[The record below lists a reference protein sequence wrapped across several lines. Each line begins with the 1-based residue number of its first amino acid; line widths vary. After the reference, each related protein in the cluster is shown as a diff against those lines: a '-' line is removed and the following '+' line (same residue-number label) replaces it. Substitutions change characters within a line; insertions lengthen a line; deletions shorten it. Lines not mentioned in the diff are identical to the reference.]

1 MPIHETS
8 SEAETSSL
16 AASLAAKCRAGDL
29 FLLSGPLGA
38 GKSVFSRAFIR
49 ALCGEETEV
58 PSPTFTLVQNYECAK
73 GTIWHYD
80 LYRLE
85 DPEEI
90 FELGWEEAM
99 VDGISLVEWPQK
111 LGEFTPMYATR
122 IAIEPLDGD
131 KRKITVDTDE

>member
-1 MPIHETS
+1 M
-8 SEAETSSL
+8 L
-16 AASLAAKCRAGDL
+16 AATLARKCRAGDL

-49 ALCGEETEV
+49 ALCGEDTEV

-73 GTIWHYD
+73 GTIRHYD

-85 DPEEI
+85 EPEEI

-99 VDGISLVEWPQK
+99 VDGITLVEWPQK
-111 LGEFTPMYATR
+111 LGEFTPMSAIR
-122 IAIEPLDGD
+122 VAIEPLDGD
-131 KRKITVDTDE
+131 KRKITVDED

>member
-1 MPIHETS
+1 MPVHHTS
-8 SEAETSSL
+8 SESETATL
-16 AASLAAKCRAGDL
+16 AATLARQCRAGDL

-58 PSPTFTLVQNYECAK
+58 PSPTFTLVQNYECPK

-85 DPEEI
+85 EAEEI

-99 VDGISLVEWPQK
+99 VNGITLVEWPQK
-111 LGEFTPMYATR
+111 LGEFTPMSATR
-122 IAIEPLDGD
+122 ITITPLEGD
-131 KRKITVDTDE
+131 KRTITVKTDD

>member
-1 MPIHETS
+1 MQFHETS
-8 SEAETSSL
+8 SPEETGAL
-16 AASLAAKCRAGDL
+16 AAELARGCRPGDL

-49 ALCGEETEV
+49 ALCGEDTEV
-58 PSPTFTLVQNYECAK
+58 PSPTFTVVQNYTCGK

-80 LYRLE
+80 LYRIE

-99 VDGISLVEWPQK
+99 VDGITLVEWPER
-111 LGEFTPMYATR
+111 LGPYTPMSATR
-122 IAIEPLDGD
+122 ITIEPRAGEARRISID
-131 KRKITVDTDE
+131 DTL

>member
-8 SEAETSSL
+8 SEAETASL

-122 IAIEPLDGD
+122 ITIEPLDGD
-131 KRKITVDTDE
+131 KRKISVDTDE

>member
-1 MPIHETS
+1 MPVYEIS
-8 SEAETSSL
+8 SEAETAAL
-16 AASLAAKCRAGDL
+16 AATLARQCRAGDL

-49 ALCGEETEV
+49 ALCGEKTEV

-73 GTIWHYD
+73 GIIWHYD

-99 VDGISLVEWPQK
+99 VDGIALVEWPQK
-111 LGEFTPMYATR
+111 LGDYTPMMATR
-122 IAIEPLDGD
+122 ITIEPLDGE
-131 KRKITVDTDE
+131 KRTITVEDDE